1 MTGAGYLEVAEA
13 IRRAL
18 AGGASAPR
26 RAVLEIPGGRFLVM
40 PAADERLALAKL
52 VTVRPAETPSVHA
65 ELWVRR
71 LDTGEVL
78 HLPAEELTVR
88 RTAALSLL
96 AARTLAPRREGA
108 LLLVGAGR
116 QARGH
121 LEAFAEGLS
130 LTRVLVK
137 GRSRGRTEA
146 LLEAARAL
154 GLPAEPFSGAYPEDL
169 AFVVTATTSREPVV
183 SADLPEGVFVAA
195 VGSFTPE
202 ARELPAGLIERAELV
217 VADTAD
223 ALAEAGELIG
233 LPPGRV
239 RLLAEVLSDPPR
251 PRGTVV
257 FKSTG
262 HAIFDLAAV
271 RASLGLY

>member
-1 MTGAGYLEVAEA
+1 MTPSYLELAEA
-13 IRRAL
+13 IRAVL
-18 AGGASAPR
+18 LKGARAPR
-26 RAVLEIPGGRFLVM
+26 RQVLPIPGGQFLVM
-40 PAADERLALAKL
+40 PAADDRVALAKL
-52 VTVRPAETPSVHA
+52 VTVRPEARPSVFA
-65 ELWVRR
+65 ELWVQR

-78 HLPAEELTVR
+78 HLPAEELTVC

-96 AARTLAPRREGA
+96 AARTLAPRQKGA

-121 LEAFAEGLS
+121 LEAFREGLS

-137 GRSRGRTEA
+137 GRSPERVAA

-154 GLPAEPFSGAYPEDL
+154 GLAAEPFAGRYPEDL
-169 AFVVTATTSREPVV
+169 AFVVTATTSKAPVV

-195 VGSFTPE
+195 VGSFTPD
-202 ARELPAGLIERAELV
+202 ARELPEALVQRAALV
-217 VADTAD
+217 VADTED
-223 ALAEAGELIG
+223 ALAEAGELQG
-233 LPPGRV
+233 LPRGRI
-239 RLLAEVLSDPPR
+239 RLLAELVENPPR

-271 RASLGLY
+271 RAYLKA